1 MEVRLGETPGSPVVK
16 PPCGAERL
24 GAKRGGI
31 NWPVRNEGEA
41 CGVVI
46 VHRHL
51 AAKEEPSPLERG
63 EGHGTHP
70 WYLERVRMNLPA

>member
-1 MEVRLGETPGSPVVK
+1 M
-16 PPCGAERL
+16 PPCVVERP

-46 VHRHL
+46 VHRL
-51 AAKEEPSPLERG
+51 RAAKEEPSPLE
-63 EGHGTHP
+63 
-70 WYLERVRMNLPA
+70 

>member
-16 PPCGAERL
+16 PPCVAERL

-46 VHRHL
+46 VHRL
-51 AAKEEPSPLERG
+51 RAA
-63 EGHGTHP
+63 
-70 WYLERVRMNLPA
+70 